1 MKKESL
7 QIIRNKIIDILE
19 EADIN
24 PVDKGELAINLYHFL
39 DGDSYESNIKA
50 LRNSEKEERQI
61 SIEEYVKTLR
71 KGNKNDRGNN

>member
-39 DGDSYESNIKA
+39 DEDSYESNIKA
-50 LRNSEKEERQI
+50 LRKSEKEERQI
-61 SIEEYVKTLR
+61 TIEEYVKTLR